1 MREINRVPKVLWFF
15 VMFLIVSA
23 AAFAQDSVK
32 VQSPS
37 IPAPT
42 TIPSPKEPST
52 SQQSKSSP
60 RSQDLSFNTEAA
72 TLANELINQTG
83 LSSDKAVKIA
93 EVLKNYRNSIAEA
106 RADYYEKHPK
116 TTEDQDATGSSTA
129 KVDMKNILGDKVDQY
144 YTGTPSDLMSDY
156 RDADKKADGKIK
168 DVFDDDV
175 QTSRYE
181 QIKGQWWSD
190 VKDKVFSSLKQNPQN
205 KNDMQ
210 NQNDMNRQNDMH
222 NQSDTTKY

>member
-1 MREINRVPKVLWFF
+1 MREINRIPKAMWFF
-15 VMFLIVSA
+15 VMFLIMSA

-37 IPAPT
+37 IPTPT
-42 TIPSPKEPST
+42 TIPSPKEPAT

-93 EVLKNYRNSIAEA
+93 EVLKDYRDKIAEA

-116 TTEDQDATGSSTA
+116 TTEDQDATGSSAA
-129 KVDMKNILGDKVDQY
+129 KVDMKNILGDNVDQY

-156 RDADKKADGKIK
+156 RDADKKTDGKIK
-168 DVFDDDV
+168 DVFDNDV

-190 VKDKVFSSLKQNPQN
+190 VKDKVFSSLKQNS
-205 KNDMQ
+205 Q
-210 NQNDMNRQNDMH
+210 NQKDLKYHDMENHDNMNHQN
-222 NQSDTTKY
+222 DTTK